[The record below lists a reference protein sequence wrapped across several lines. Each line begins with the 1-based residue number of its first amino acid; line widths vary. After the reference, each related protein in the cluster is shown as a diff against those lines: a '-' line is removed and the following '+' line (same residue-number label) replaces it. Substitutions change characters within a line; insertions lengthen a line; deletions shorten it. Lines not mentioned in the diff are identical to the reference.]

1 MSDFF
6 KYTLGWI
13 ALFLI
18 ASTGLKYYFN
28 IPIVQTLLLS
38 LSGFFGLPAIGLLVT
53 LDDDL
58 PGGFNDPHREEPFPW
73 KVIGVLVL
81 FALLAVLCFYLSQKL
96 FKPF

>member
-58 PGGFNDPHREEPFPW
+58 PGGFNDPHREEPFSW